1 MKKSYYC
8 ASKAL
13 ELMIVKGGRVTNHEL
28 VKSFK
33 RWLTDPAL
41 KEQARLQFKVN
52 LLSHIKYS
60 ISITFVTLKHF
71 SLHKKLPTI

>member
-1 MKKSYYC
+1 
-8 ASKAL
+8 
-13 ELMIVKGGRVTNHEL
+13 MIVKGGRVTNHEL

-52 LLSHIKYS
+52 
-60 ISITFVTLKHF
+60 
-71 SLHKKLPTI
+71 